1 MLLTCTRLR
10 PFGALHGAH
19 STRMGLWL
27 LLGGRGILLIDS
39 RGPGFALSASK
50 SFLWRSETSIQ
61 VIKVSARNAA
71 RVRTPGAVAS
81 AEVSDHI
88 TEYSLSESKTVKNRP
103 ILGSA
108 SQLGVGGL
116 GDGYG
121 AIPFYFVVRI
131 SICA

>member
-1 MLLTCTRLR
+1 
-10 PFGALHGAH
+10 
-19 STRMGLWL
+19 MGLWL

-61 VIKVSARNAA
+61 SDPKCRPATPQGSG
-71 RVRTPGAVAS
+71 TPGAVAS
-81 AEVSDHI
+81 AEVSDPHT

-108 SQLGVGGL
+108 SQLGVGGGL
-116 GDGYG
+116 EVTVTG
-121 AIPFYFVVRI
+121 PFRFTSSLEFQSVRKTKPLKVT
-131 SICA
+131 SEG